1 MSNKHRWAAR
11 AAVLSL
17 SATALVG
24 VSAGTA
30 SAAGSTCTPPGQ
42 RPSGPVTLL
51 LRPLIGDPGYNNG
64 AIPLGDAPF
73 AITGLLDAV
82 VCPLLP

>member
-1 MSNKHRWAAR
+1 LTSKSKWAAR
-11 AAVLSL
+11 GAILAL
-17 SATALVG
+17 SATILTG

-51 LRPLIGDPGYNNG
+51 LRPLIGDAGYNNG
-64 AIPLGDAPF
+64 LLPLGDAPF
-73 AITGLLDAV
+73 GVTGLLDAI